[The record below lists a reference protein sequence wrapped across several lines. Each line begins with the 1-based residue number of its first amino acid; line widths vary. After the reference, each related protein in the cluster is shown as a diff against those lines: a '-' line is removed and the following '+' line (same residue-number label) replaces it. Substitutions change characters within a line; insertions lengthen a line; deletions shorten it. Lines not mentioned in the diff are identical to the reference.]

1 MGLRA
6 VRIIILFSLFQL
18 LFFLPA
24 KAAQVG
30 RFLEVEGKVDLLKR
44 GQLPA
49 IAIKAGDLLEVE
61 DVVRTKS
68 QSRTL
73 ILFVDDTTLAI
84 APESRVTVNEFSFD
98 AGKSHRRAVLRV
110 VQGLVRAVVPRVLYE
125 DTPTFLMET
134 HTAAMAVRG
143 TEWYAHLLPHAT
155 DIYTVTG
162 SLEVRNLNE
171 QILGVV
177 ITKALHYTRVNFN
190 LPPTPPTAF
199 SLEDINFLK
208 KQLSP
213 GVGSSSSS
221 EPESSIR
228 FVAGPAALFL
238 RNAAPGFLS
247 DYSFL
252 NLNLLGS
259 FRESNFVDRLSGG
272 ISVPPRLSTLIG
284 ERDLLP
290 GDNLLDRITRPTLPI
305 TIGSRLSPGVGP
317 GTKR

>member
-1 MGLRA
+1 
-6 VRIIILFSLFQL
+6 

-30 RFLEVEGKVDLLKR
+30 RFLEVEGKVDLLKQ

-68 QSRTL
+68 QSRAL
-73 ILFVDDTTLAI
+73 ILFVDDTTLAT

-125 DTPTFLMET
+125 DTPTFFMET
-134 HTAAMAVRG
+134 RTAAMAVRG

-177 ITKALHYTRVNFN
+177 ITKTINYTRVNFN

-208 KQLSP
+208 KQLSS

-221 EPESSIR
+221 EPESSTR

-238 RNAAPGFLS
+238 RNAAPGLLS
-247 DYSFL
+247 NYHLL

-259 FRESNFVDRLSGG
+259 FRESNFLDRLSGG
-272 ISVPPRLSTLIG
+272 ISMPPHLTTLIG

-290 GDNLLDRITRPTLPI
+290 GRRDNFLGRITRPSLPI
-305 TIGSRLSPGVGP
+305 NI
-317 GTKR
+317 